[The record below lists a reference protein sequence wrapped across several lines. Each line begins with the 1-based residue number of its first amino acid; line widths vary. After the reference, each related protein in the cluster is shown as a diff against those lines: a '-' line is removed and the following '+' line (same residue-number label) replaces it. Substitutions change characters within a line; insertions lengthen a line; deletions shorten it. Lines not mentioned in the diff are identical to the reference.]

1 MATIVPMNTNHLQKI
16 IWTLCILLLTNVLLP
31 GATPSAEVSS
41 PEKSAEAT
49 ETEAYLHDSIN
60 RIRKEHRLP
69 ALKASPALRQIA
81 RSHSRFMASTGY
93 LGHGENGGRDFRSRI
108 EKAKV
113 KGWRTLGENV
123 ARSMGYRNNADV
135 LISGWM
141 QSKPHRKNILSAD
154 FNLTGIGTAE
164 AADGTLY
171 ATQVFMGSDDQHQN
185 PPR

>member
-1 MATIVPMNTNHLQKI
+1 MDTIVPMNTNHFPKI
-16 IWTLCILLLTNVLLP
+16 FWSLCILLLANLLAP
-31 GATPSAEVSS
+31 GTTPSSEVSY
-41 PEKSAEAT
+41 PEKIAGAT
-49 ETEAYLHDSIN
+49 ETETYLHDSIN

-81 RSHSRFMASTGY
+81 RNHSRYMANSGY
-93 LGHGENGGRDFRSRI
+93 LGHGESVGRDLRSRI

-141 QSKPHRKNILSAD
+141 QSKPHRKNILSAG

-171 ATQVFMGSDDQHQN
+171 ATQVFMGSDDQH
-185 PPR
+185 PIR